1 MKLMTFYVENMRGY
15 ITKKINFRNSVT
27 FLIGINGSGK
37 TTVLKL
43 LNGLLKPSL
52 KELIE
57 IEFSYLKLDLENN
70 QNKNTF
76 LYCRKE
82 KDVVNIGYNDGVK
95 EEVYSFDVSR
105 YLRLSKSEEEFSI
118 EDEELERMYMDFY
131 ATKIYN
137 DIRNMSMP
145 VILGLDR
152 TYSAYLPFR
161 QKWDNR
167 TITFPI
173 QYESDKKDD
182 MTKALAK
189 VQNIVYKY
197 ILETARRQSKLS
209 EEFKD
214 KVYDEM
220 LSPLESDC
228 LKSNWG
234 KDYKKL
240 QEAKE
245 ALSILSNDE
254 SQTKITKK
262 ISEFIDVFESNI
274 NDYVNSINVPQS
286 VLTNGQQDKAM
297 HILILGFQLNKIKKI
312 AEYAKENSDKI
323 ANLRSPITRF
333 VNSVNMFF
341 KEGGKSIEVQGNG
354 NIIIIN
360 KKRKF
365 KKMHVEELSSGEKQ
379 IIILMAYLAFKVD
392 GHGQR
397 IYIVDE
403 PEVSLHITW
412 QERFVDALVEVCPD
426 GQFVLA
432 THSPSIIAKKE
443 RRSMCEDISISE

>member
-1 MKLMTFYVENMRGY
+1 M
-15 ITKKINFRNSVT
+15 
-27 FLIGINGSGK
+27 
-37 TTVLKL
+37 
-43 LNGLLKPSL
+43 NGLLKPSL

-118 EDEELERMYMDFY
+118 EDEELERMYMDFS

-182 MTKALAK
+182 MTKALTK

-297 HILILGFQLNKIKKI
+297 HILILGFQLNKIKK
-312 AEYAKENSDKI
+312 
-323 ANLRSPITRF
+323 
-333 VNSVNMFF
+333 
-341 KEGGKSIEVQGNG
+341 
-354 NIIIIN
+354 
-360 KKRKF
+360 
-365 KKMHVEELSSGEKQ
+365 
-379 IIILMAYLAFKVD
+379 
-392 GHGQR
+392 
-397 IYIVDE
+397 
-403 PEVSLHITW
+403 
-412 QERFVDALVEVCPD
+412 
-426 GQFVLA
+426 
-432 THSPSIIAKKE
+432 
-443 RRSMCEDISISE
+443 

>member
-1 MKLMTFYVENMRGY
+1 MTFYVENMRGY

-360 KKRKF
+360 KKRKL

-397 IYIVDE
+397 I
-403 PEVSLHITW
+403 
-412 QERFVDALVEVCPD
+412 
-426 GQFVLA
+426 
-432 THSPSIIAKKE
+432 
-443 RRSMCEDISISE
+443 

>member
-82 KDVVNIGYNDGVK
+82 KDVVNIGCNDGVK

-118 EDEELERMYMDFY
+118 EDEELERMYMDFS

-167 TITFPI
+167 TIFPI

-182 MTKALAK
+182 MTKALTK

-297 HILILGFQLNKIKKI
+297 HILILGFQLNKK
-312 AEYAKENSDKI
+312 NSRI
-323 ANLRSPITRF
+323 C
-333 VNSVNMFF
+333 
-341 KEGGKSIEVQGNG
+341 Q
-354 NIIIIN
+354 
-360 KKRKF
+360 RK
-365 KKMHVEELSSGEKQ
+365 L
-379 IIILMAYLAFKVD
+379 
-392 GHGQR
+392 
-397 IYIVDE
+397 
-403 PEVSLHITW
+403 
-412 QERFVDALVEVCPD
+412 
-426 GQFVLA
+426 
-432 THSPSIIAKKE
+432 
-443 RRSMCEDISISE
+443 

>member
-1 MKLMTFYVENMRGY
+1 MKLMTLYVENMRGY

-95 EEVYSFDVSR
+95 EEVYSFDVSI

-118 EDEELERMYMDFY
+118 EDEELERMYMDFS

-182 MTKALAK
+182 MTKALTK

-254 SQTKITKK
+254 SQTKIAKK

-379 IIILMAYLAFKVD
+379 IIIL
-392 GHGQR
+392 R
-397 IYIVDE
+397 
-403 PEVSLHITW
+403 HI
-412 QERFVDALVEVCPD
+412 
-426 GQFVLA
+426 
-432 THSPSIIAKKE
+432 
-443 RRSMCEDISISE
+443 

>member
-1 MKLMTFYVENMRGY
+1 MTFYVENMRGY

-118 EDEELERMYMDFY
+118 EDEELERMYVDFS

-182 MTKALAK
+182 MTKALTK
-189 VQNIVYKY
+189 VQNIVY
-197 ILETARRQSKLS
+197 
-209 EEFKD
+209 
-214 KVYDEM
+214 
-220 LSPLESDC
+220 PLAE
-228 LKSNWG
+228 
-234 KDYKKL
+234 
-240 QEAKE
+240 
-245 ALSILSNDE
+245 
-254 SQTKITKK
+254 
-262 ISEFIDVFESNI
+262 
-274 NDYVNSINVPQS
+274 
-286 VLTNGQQDKAM
+286 
-297 HILILGFQLNKIKKI
+297 LI
-312 AEYAKENSDKI
+312 
-323 ANLRSPITRF
+323 
-333 VNSVNMFF
+333 
-341 KEGGKSIEVQGNG
+341 
-354 NIIIIN
+354 
-360 KKRKF
+360 
-365 KKMHVEELSSGEKQ
+365 
-379 IIILMAYLAFKVD
+379 
-392 GHGQR
+392 
-397 IYIVDE
+397 
-403 PEVSLHITW
+403 
-412 QERFVDALVEVCPD
+412 
-426 GQFVLA
+426 
-432 THSPSIIAKKE
+432 
-443 RRSMCEDISISE
+443 

>member
-1 MKLMTFYVENMRGY
+1 MRGY

-360 KKRKF
+360 KKRKL

-397 IYIVDE
+397 I
-403 PEVSLHITW
+403 
-412 QERFVDALVEVCPD
+412 
-426 GQFVLA
+426 
-432 THSPSIIAKKE
+432 
-443 RRSMCEDISISE
+443 